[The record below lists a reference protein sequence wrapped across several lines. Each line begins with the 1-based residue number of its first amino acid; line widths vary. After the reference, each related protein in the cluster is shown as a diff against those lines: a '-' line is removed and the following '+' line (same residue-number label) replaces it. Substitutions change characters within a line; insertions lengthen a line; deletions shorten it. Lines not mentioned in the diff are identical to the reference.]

1 MKYFVFLLVVTLF
14 SCAEEPKK
22 EKKGPSKEDIEKGDQ
37 IQDDMFAPL
46 DSMGVNTDS
55 ATI

>member
-55 ATI
+55 ATN